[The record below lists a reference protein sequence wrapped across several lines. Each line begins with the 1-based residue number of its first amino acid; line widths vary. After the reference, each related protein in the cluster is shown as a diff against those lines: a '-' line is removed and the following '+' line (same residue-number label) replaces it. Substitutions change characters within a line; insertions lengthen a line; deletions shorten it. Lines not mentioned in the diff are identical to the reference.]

1 MSWLKQ
7 FADWRPF
14 DSLRTRPPGE
24 KRFLVLVPL
33 TGVATGFA
41 AIALVRMLG
50 LVQGLFWGSRHELL
64 RHALLLPAWQRLAI
78 PTIGGVLVGLVILIS
93 RQPVGGHGTAG
104 IIEAVAQRG
113 GYLPFGRSLIKA
125 LATICTV
132 ATGGSL
138 GREGPLVRIGAAI
151 GSLFGRRFH
160 LGGNRL
166 NILVG
171 CGAAAGIAAAYNA
184 PIGGALFA
192 LEVVLGNFALESFG
206 PIVVASAIGTVI
218 SRRLI
223 SAYPA
228 YTPPP
233 HTTLVTGWELWH
245 YLAMGLGVG
254 IASALFIVTLRE
266 TEKGF
271 RRLPIPVG
279 TKPVV
284 GLALVGLIGVFYPHV
299 FGNGYD
305 TTNDLLREELPLQ
318 LIIVLPILKLVATA
332 LT

>member
-113 GYLPFGRSLIKA
+113 GYIPFGRSLIKA

-138 GREGPLVRIGAAI
+138 GREGPLVRVGASI
-151 GSLFGRRFH
+151 GSLLGRRFR
-160 LGGNRL
+160 LTGNRL

-171 CGAAAGIAAAYNA
+171 CGTAAGIAAAYNA

-192 LEVVLGNFALESFG
+192 LEVVLGNFALESLG
-206 PIVVASAIGTVI
+206 PIVVASAMGTIV
-218 SRRLI
+218 SRGLLGNYR
-223 SAYPA
+223 AYN
-228 YTPPP
+228 PPQ
-233 HTTLVTGWELWH
+233 LEMVVSGWELGH
-245 YLAMGLGVG
+245 YILMGM
-254 IASALFIVTLRE
+254 F
-266 TEKGF
+266 
-271 RRLPIPVG
+271 
-279 TKPVV
+279 V
-284 GLALVGLIGVFYPHV
+284 GLAS
-299 FGNGYD
+299 
-305 TTNDLLREELPLQ
+305 
-318 LIIVLPILKLVATA
+318 A
-332 LT
+332 